1 MIIRHIKLTLVLTL
15 RHYYSEQHNK
25 IILYKRS
32 LYVHEKFLLNEKQT
46 FRHRCAWQEV
56 VSDYRQTSGQPHD
69 HVRCSDSL
77 TASRTTLQCSPGR
90 FTIRASCVDERK
102 R

>member
-56 VSDYRQTSGQPHD
+56 VTDYMYI
-69 HVRCSDSL
+69 VNSL
-77 TASRTTLQCSPGR
+77 RDKHQVSHMTTYALVTR
-90 FTIRASCVDERK
+90 
-102 R
+102 